1 MANGAF
7 ASTSNLPITTGPFLN
22 PHSLNVDDLPSP
34 FPLPL
39 TASGISHSLSSG
51 AGGSIGVNSNGIVG
65 VVSGGGASA
74 GIGGGPAIGNGGR
87 RRVKTGAGHQSQ
99 ALGGLG
105 KSLAVFTIQ
114 KESIEI
120 ENDLNEIKR
129 GNKRRRAAAG
139 VIKS

>member
-1 MANGAF
+1 M
-7 ASTSNLPITTGPFLN
+7 
-22 PHSLNVDDLPSP
+22 
-34 FPLPL
+34 
-39 TASGISHSLSSG
+39 
-51 AGGSIGVNSNGIVG
+51 G

-74 GIGGGPAIGNGGR
+74 GIGGGATSNGGR

-105 KSLAVFTIQ
+105 KSLAVFNIQ
-114 KESIEI
+114 KESVDI

-129 GNKRRRAAAG
+129 GNKRRRAAAAAAAG